1 MADAWSLYDRMIDE
15 VPEDVLVR
23 EVVSGSHQC
32 LVDAECGVGVAALH
46 RGGTRLRMRGGWAG
60 RPLRELAALARS
72 WDFEVASVGVAALNA
87 WHNQPGRVAAL
98 GRVDDV
104 AGTDPFAL
112 MGSVAARMAAA
123 SGEAASGE
131 AASGVAACG
140 DEARGEA
147 VRGDGTCGDEA
158 RGEAARGE
166 AARPRAV
173 VIGHFPRLGRLG
185 EEAEVAVLERA
196 ARSDD
201 DLPDTACEYLLP
213 GCDVAVVTGMALE
226 NKTMPRLLEL
236 AGAPLCCVVG
246 PTSTMCRPLLEAG
259 ADLVAGSLVADPE
272 LARAVVGCGAPLH
285 GSGALEH
292 VLVTGERGRAAIA
305 ALGAGEAAAGDATG
319 PGLR

>member
-60 RPLRELAALARS
+60 RPLRELADLARS

-123 SGEAASGE
+123 
-131 AASGVAACG
+131 
-140 DEARGEA
+140 
-147 VRGDGTCGDEA
+147 
-158 RGEAARGE
+158 RGEAACVGKTRGDGACGDGTRGDE
-166 AARPRAV
+166 ACGNGARPRAV

-292 VLVTGERGRAAIA
+292 VLVAGERGRAAIA
-305 ALGAGEAAAGDATG
+305 ALDAGKAAAGDATG

>member
-87 WHNQPGRVAAL
+87 WHNQPGCVAAL

-123 SGEAASGE
+123 RGEAASGGE
-131 AASGVAACG
+131 ARG
-140 DEARGEA
+140 DEARGN
-147 VRGDGTCGDEA
+147 G
-158 RGEAARGE
+158 
-166 AARPRAV
+166 ARPRAV

-213 GCDVAVVTGMALE
+213 DCDVAVVTGMALE

-259 ADLVAGSLVADPE
+259 ADLIAGSLVADPG
-272 LARAVVGCGAPLH
+272 LARAVVVCGAPLH

-292 VLVTGERGRAAIA
+292 VLVAGERGRAAIA
-305 ALGAGEAAAGDATG
+305 ALGAGEAAAGEATG

>member
-123 SGEAASGE
+123 SG
-131 AASGVAACG
+131 V
-140 DEARGEA
+140 A

-158 RGEAARGE
+158 RGEAVRGE

-292 VLVTGERGRAAIA
+292 VLVAGERGRAAIA
-305 ALGAGEAAAGDATG
+305 ALGAGGAAAAGEAAG

>member
-72 WDFEVASVGVAALNA
+72 WDFEVASVGMAALNA
-87 WHNQPGRVAAL
+87 WHNQTGRVAAL

-123 SGEAASGE
+123 RGAAARVGET
-131 AASGVAACG
+131 
-140 DEARGEA
+140 RGGGA
-147 VRGDGTCGDEA
+147 RGDGTRGDEA
-158 RGEAARGE
+158 CGNG
-166 AARPRAV
+166 ARPRAV

-292 VLVTGERGRAAIA
+292 VLVAGERGRAAIA
-305 ALGAGEAAAGDATG
+305 ALDAGKAAAGDATG

>member
-60 RPLRELAALARS
+60 RSLRELAALARS

-87 WHNQPGRVAAL
+87 WHNQPGRVEAL
-98 GRVDDV
+98 GRMDDV

-112 MGSVAARMAAA
+112 MGSVAARMAAVR
-123 SGEAASGE
+123 GAA
-131 AASGVAACG
+131 A
-140 DEARGEA
+140 
-147 VRGDGTCGDEA
+147 RGDGA

-166 AARPRAV
+166 AFRPCAV

-272 LARAVVGCGAPLH
+272 LAREVVGCGAPLH

-292 VLVTGERGRAAIA
+292 VLVAGERGRAAIA
-305 ALGAGEAAAGDATG
+305 ALGAGAGGAAAAGEAAG
-319 PGLR
+319 PRLR

>member
-46 RGGTRLRMRGGWAG
+46 RGGTQLRMRGGWAG
-60 RPLRELAALARS
+60 RPLRELAALVRS
-72 WDFEVASVGVAALNA
+72 WNFEVASVGVAALNA
-87 WHNQPGRVAAL
+87 WHNQPGRAAEL

-123 SGEAASGE
+123 CGE
-131 AASGVAACG
+131 
-140 DEARGEA
+140 EARGEGA
-147 VRGDGTCGDEA
+147 RGDETCGN
-158 RGEAARGE
+158 G
-166 AARPRAV
+166 ARPRAV

-236 AGAPLCCVVG
+236 AGTPFCCVVG
-246 PTSTMCRPLLEAG
+246 PTATMCRPLLEAG
-259 ADLVAGSLVADPE
+259 ADLIAGSLVADPE

-292 VLVTGERGRAAIA
+292 VLVAGERGRAAIV
-305 ALGAGEAAAGDATG
+305 ALGAGEAAG

>member
-123 SGEAASGE
+123 RGEAASG
-131 AASGVAACG
+131 G
-140 DEARGEA
+140 EARGEA
-147 VRGDGTCGDEA
+147 VRGNG
-158 RGEAARGE
+158 
-166 AARPRAV
+166 ARPRAV

-246 PTSTMCRPLLEAG
+246 PTATMCRPLLEAG
-259 ADLVAGSLVADPE
+259 ADLIAGSLVADPE
-272 LARAVVGCGAPLH
+272 LARAVVVCGAPLH

-292 VLVTGERGRAAIA
+292 VLVAGERGRAAIA
-305 ALGAGEAAAGDATG
+305 ALGAAARARSSRPCVAG
-319 PGLR
+319 R

>member
-72 WDFEVASVGVAALNA
+72 WDFEVASVGMAALNA

-104 AGTDPFAL
+104 ACTDPFAL

-123 SGEAASGE
+123 RGAAARVGET
-131 AASGVAACG
+131 
-140 DEARGEA
+140 RGGGA
-147 VRGDGTCGDEA
+147 RGDGTRGDEA
-158 RGEAARGE
+158 CGNG
-166 AARPRAV
+166 ARPRAV

-292 VLVTGERGRAAIA
+292 VLVAGERGRAAIA
-305 ALGAGEAAAGDATG
+305 ALGAGAGGAAAAGEAAG
-319 PGLR
+319 PRLR

>member
-60 RPLRELAALARS
+60 RPLRELAVLARS

-123 SGEAASGE
+123 RGA
-131 AASGVAACG
+131 AAC
-140 DEARGEA
+140 
-147 VRGDGTCGDEA
+147 
-158 RGEAARGE
+158 GEAARGDGTRGDGTRGDE
-166 AARPRAV
+166 ACGNGARPRAV

-292 VLVTGERGRAAIA
+292 VLVAGERGRAAIA

>member
-1 MADAWSLYDRMIDE
+1 
-15 VPEDVLVR
+15 
-23 EVVSGSHQC
+23 
-32 LVDAECGVGVAALH
+32 
-46 RGGTRLRMRGGWAG
+46 
-60 RPLRELAALARS
+60 
-72 WDFEVASVGVAALNA
+72 
-87 WHNQPGRVAAL
+87 
-98 GRVDDV
+98 
-104 AGTDPFAL
+104 
-112 MGSVAARMAAA
+112 MG
-123 SGEAASGE
+123 
-131 AASGVAACG
+131 
-140 DEARGEA
+140 
-147 VRGDGTCGDEA
+147 
-158 RGEAARGE
+158 
-166 AARPRAV
+166 ARPRAV

-292 VLVTGERGRAAIA
+292 VLVAGERGRAAIA

>member
-60 RPLRELAALARS
+60 RPLRELADLARS

-112 MGSVAARMAAA
+112 MGSVAARMAA
-123 SGEAASGE
+123 
-131 AASGVAACG
+131 V
-140 DEARGEA
+140 RGEA
-147 VRGDGTCGDEA
+147 A

-166 AARPRAV
+166 AVRVGETRGNGARGDGTRGDEARGNGARPRAV

-272 LARAVVGCGAPLH
+272 LAREVVVCGAPLH
-285 GSGALEH
+285 GSGSLEH
-292 VLVTGERGRAAIA
+292 VLVAGERGRAAIA
-305 ALGAGEAAAGDATG
+305 ALDAGKVAAGEEAR

>member
-112 MGSVAARMAAA
+112 MGSVAARMAAVR
-123 SGEAASGE
+123 GEAASG
-131 AASGVAACG
+131 G
-140 DEARGEA
+140 EARGEA
-147 VRGDGTCGDEA
+147 VRVGET
-158 RGEAARGE
+158 RGNG
-166 AARPRAV
+166 ARPRAV

-292 VLVTGERGRAAIA
+292 VLVAGERGRAAIA

>member
-60 RPLRELAALARS
+60 RPLRELAVLARS
-72 WDFEVASVGVAALNA
+72 WDFEVASVGMAALNA

-123 SGEAASGE
+123 RGAAARVGET
-131 AASGVAACG
+131 
-140 DEARGEA
+140 RGGGA
-147 VRGDGTCGDEA
+147 RGDGTRGDEA
-158 RGEAARGE
+158 CGNG
-166 AARPRAV
+166 ARPRAV

-292 VLVTGERGRAAIA
+292 VLVAGERGRAAIA
-305 ALGAGEAAAGDATG
+305 ALDAGKAAAGDATG

>member
-123 SGEAASGE
+123 RGEAASGGE
-131 AASGVAACG
+131 ARG
-140 DEARGEA
+140 DEARGN
-147 VRGDGTCGDEA
+147 G
-158 RGEAARGE
+158 
-166 AARPRAV
+166 ARPRAV

-213 GCDVAVVTGMALE
+213 DCDVAVVTGMALE

-259 ADLVAGSLVADPE
+259 ADLIAGSLVADPG
-272 LARAVVGCGAPLH
+272 LARAVVVCGAPLH

-292 VLVTGERGRAAIA
+292 VLVAGERGRAAIA
-305 ALGAGEAAAGDATG
+305 ALGAGETAAGEATG

>member
-72 WDFEVASVGVAALNA
+72 WDFEVASVGMAALNA

-123 SGEAASGE
+123 RGEAASG
-131 AASGVAACG
+131 G
-140 DEARGEA
+140 EARGEA
-147 VRGDGTCGDEA
+147 VRGNG
-158 RGEAARGE
+158 
-166 AARPRAV
+166 ARPRAV

-246 PTSTMCRPLLEAG
+246 PTATMCRPLLEAG
-259 ADLVAGSLVADPE
+259 ADLIAGSLVADPE

-292 VLVTGERGRAAIA
+292 VLVAGEHGRAAIA
-305 ALGAGEAAAGDATG
+305 ALGAGEAAG

>member
-98 GRVDDV
+98 GRVDDA

-112 MGSVAARMAAA
+112 LGSVAARMT
-123 SGEAASGE
+123 
-131 AASGVAACG
+131 
-140 DEARGEA
+140 A
-147 VRGDGTCGDEA
+147 V
-158 RGEAARGE
+158 RGEAARVGE
-166 AARPRAV
+166 TCGNGAQPRAV

-292 VLVTGERGRAAIA
+292 VLVAGERGRAAIA

>member
-112 MGSVAARMAAA
+112 LGSVAARMAAA
-123 SGEAASGE
+123 RGE
-131 AASGVAACG
+131 
-140 DEARGEA
+140 EARGEA
-147 VRGDGTCGDEA
+147 VRGNG
-158 RGEAARGE
+158 
-166 AARPRAV
+166 ARPRAV

-246 PTSTMCRPLLEAG
+246 PTATMCRPLLEAG
-259 ADLVAGSLVADPE
+259 ADLIAGSLVADPE
-272 LARAVVGCGAPLH
+272 LARAVVVCGAPLH

-292 VLVTGERGRAAIA
+292 VLVAGERGRAAIA
-305 ALGAGEAAAGDATG
+305 ALGAGEAAG

>member
-72 WDFEVASVGVAALNA
+72 WDFEVASVGMAALNA

-123 SGEAASGE
+123 RGAAARVGET
-131 AASGVAACG
+131 
-140 DEARGEA
+140 RGGGA
-147 VRGDGTCGDEA
+147 RGDGTRGDEA
-158 RGEAARGE
+158 CGNG
-166 AARPRAV
+166 ARPRAV

-272 LARAVVGCGAPLH
+272 LAREVVGCGAPLH

-292 VLVTGERGRAAIA
+292 VLVAGERGRAAIA
-305 ALGAGEAAAGDATG
+305 ALGAGAGGAAAAGEAAG

>member
-112 MGSVAARMAAA
+112 MGSVAARMAAVRGA
-123 SGEAASGE
+123 
-131 AASGVAACG
+131 AASGV
-140 DEARGEA
+140 A

-158 RGEAARGE
+158 RGDGARGDGTRGDE
-166 AARPRAV
+166 ACGNGARPRAV

-292 VLVTGERGRAAIA
+292 VLVAGERGRAAIA
-305 ALGAGEAAAGDATG
+305 ALGAGGAAAAGDATG

>member
-98 GRVDDV
+98 GRVEDA

-112 MGSVAARMAAA
+112 LGSVAARMAAA
-123 SGEAASGE
+123 RGEAASG
-131 AASGVAACG
+131 G
-140 DEARGEA
+140 EARGAA
-147 VRGDGTCGDEA
+147 VRGNG
-158 RGEAARGE
+158 
-166 AARPRAV
+166 ARPRAV

-213 GCDVAVVTGMALE
+213 DCDVAVVTGMALE

-259 ADLVAGSLVADPE
+259 ADLIAGSLVADPG
-272 LARAVVGCGAPLH
+272 LARAVVVCGAPLH

-292 VLVTGERGRAAIA
+292 VLVAGERGRAAIA
-305 ALGAGEAAAGDATG
+305 ALGAGEAAAGEATG

>member
-60 RPLRELAALARS
+60 RPLRELADLARS

-104 AGTDPFAL
+104 AGADPFAL
-112 MGSVAARMAAA
+112 MGSVAARMAA
-123 SGEAASGE
+123 
-131 AASGVAACG
+131 V
-140 DEARGEA
+140 RGEA
-147 VRGDGTCGDEA
+147 A

-166 AARPRAV
+166 AVRVGETRGNGARGDGTRGDEARGNGARPRAV

-272 LARAVVGCGAPLH
+272 LARAVVVCGAPLH

-292 VLVTGERGRAAIA
+292 VLVAGERGRAAIA
-305 ALGAGEAAAGDATG
+305 ALDAGKAAAGDATG